1 MSDAV
6 VTFVDPHA
14 PALGTTVG
22 PWLILQRVDSGSY
35 GVVYRAQRAG
45 HPEAPVVALK
55 MAKQAG
61 DPRFEREAQLLQRV
75 QHPSVPGYEDSGL
88 WTSPSGARY
97 PYVVMECVEG
107 FILYDWFREAPR
119 STREVLRVLAQVA
132 RGLEAAHAE
141 GVVHRDVKGDNIRVT
156 AEGRAVLVDFGSGWL
171 PGARPLTDTVAPP
184 GTTPYRAPEMLRF
197 MWKFRR
203 DTEARWH
210 ARASDDLYSLGVT
223 AYRLVTGT
231 YPPPE
236 TEDAERRKLLRPS
249 ELATVALELEGIILR
264 LLAEDRQERGT
275 AREIAEALERA
286 AKKAGPA
293 ADRAI
298 RPTPAAAPTEEGV
311 PRFSSRS
318 SSSSR
323 SNCPRPSTAP
333 ERRAVRVGFPV
344 WLSSAIAA
352 VVSWLIVA
360 FAAELR
366 RPHQPEPWIASPEEW
381 HVPPV
386 ETPDAGVGE
395 EVPLSVV
402 QDPRS
407 SSPGHVLSLPMPK
420 EPQSGQKKP
429 PCSPRFE
436 REVLGVCWVVMDGR
450 PPCGNEGYEYDG
462 KCVRASYDAP
472 RTPTSGQP

>member
-1 MSDAV
+1 
-6 VTFVDPHA
+6 
-14 PALGTTVG
+14 LGTTVG
-22 PWLILQRVDSGSY
+22 PWLIQQRVDSGSY

-45 HPEAPVVALK
+45 HPESPVVALK
-55 MAKQAG
+55 MARQAG

-75 QHPSVPGYEDSGL
+75 QHPGVPGYEDSGL
-88 WTSPSGARY
+88 WTAPSGARY

-107 FILYDWFREAPR
+107 FILYDWLREEPR
-119 STREVLRVLAQVA
+119 STREVLRVLGQVA
-132 RGLEAAHAE
+132 RGLEAVHAQ

-203 DTEARWH
+203 DTEARWQ
-210 ARASDDLYSLGVT
+210 ARASDDLYALGVT

-236 TEDAERRKLLRPS
+236 TEDAKRRKLLRPS
-249 ELATVALELEGIILR
+249 EMATVALELESIILR
-264 LLAEDRQERGT
+264 LLSEDRQARGSAT
-275 AREIAEALERA
+275 EIAEALERA
-286 AKKAGPA
+286 AQKAGPA

-298 RPTPAAAPTEEGV
+298 LPTPAASPTEEGA
-311 PRFSSRS
+311 PRLSSRS
-318 SSSSR
+318 SSSSGP
-323 SNCPRPSTAP
+323 CPSTEP
-333 ERRAVRVGFPV
+333 ERRAVRVALPA

-352 VVSWLIVA
+352 VVSGLIVS

-366 RPHQPEPWIASPEEW
+366 RPHQPEPEPWFASPEEW
-381 HVPPV
+381 HVPPA
-386 ETPDAGVGE
+386 EAPDAGVGG

-407 SSPGHVLSLPMPK
+407 SSPGHVLSLQMPK
-420 EPQSGQKKP
+420 DPLPGQKKP

-450 PPCGNEGYEYDG
+450 PPCENEGYEYDG
-462 KCVRASYDAP
+462 KCVRASFDAP